1 VTVVESLALAIPL
14 ALPGVG
20 FLLGMTVGRGSLVA
34 GIVGSSLA
42 GAATG
47 AYLGAAATPLAPDLE
62 PSVIAIRG
70 GLVGLGIGVAVGVVL
85 AAALFAWRS
94 SRPVPAAAGMT
105 RTRSSTV
112 PLLIAAVLLA
122 SCAKPAPDNVAPRE
136 TLIYGLATVQFVEL
150 EGGCWTL
157 DLAGERLL
165 PLALPEEF
173 RVDGLRVRVSLQLV
187 EAATICMMGR
197 AVEIK
202 SIERV
207 E

>member
-1 VTVVESLALAIPL
+1 
-14 ALPGVG
+14 
-20 FLLGMTVGRGSLVA
+20 
-34 GIVGSSLA
+34 
-42 GAATG
+42 
-47 AYLGAAATPLAPDLE
+47 
-62 PSVIAIRG
+62 
-70 GLVGLGIGVAVGVVL
+70 
-85 AAALFAWRS
+85 
-94 SRPVPAAAGMT
+94 MT
-105 RTRSSTV
+105 RTRSSTA

-122 SCAKPAPDNVAPRE
+122 ACTTSARDNVAPPRE
-136 TLIYGLATVQFVEL
+136 TLIDGLATVQFVEL

-197 AVEIK
+197 AVEIE